1 MSKKQ
6 ITVVAIKEM
15 TAIAA
20 TITQIA
26 VFHFSL
32 EDFGLFTVAFPIK

>member
-32 EDFGLFTVAFPIK
+32 DFGLFTVAFPIK